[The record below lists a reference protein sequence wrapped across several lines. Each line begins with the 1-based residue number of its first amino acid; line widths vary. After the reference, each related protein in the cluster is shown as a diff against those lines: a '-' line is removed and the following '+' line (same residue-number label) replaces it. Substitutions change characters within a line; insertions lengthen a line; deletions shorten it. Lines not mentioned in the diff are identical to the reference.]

1 MQDVQNSPSCVSMAI
16 DRVGVKNLRY
26 PLVVRNKNNGV
37 QHTVAQVD
45 LYVDLP
51 GKFKGTH
58 MSRFI
63 EALQEWAGILDYH
76 SFKQLLRDVQ
86 TRLEARRAQVTF
98 SFPFFMDQLA
108 PRSNIPAMMDYQCR
122 FVGELEAN
130 RPKMFVTAEVPVM
143 TVCPCSLAICKNGA
157 HSQRA
162 VIRVTAQFDGMLWL
176 EDVISMAQNS
186 ASSPV
191 HALLKR
197 VDEKHV
203 TEQAFA
209 NPTFVED
216 VVRNVAEKLKG
227 HSLIHWFKAE
237 VESFESIHNHNAY
250 ACIEMSTTKTTK

>member
-1 MQDVQNSPSCVSMAI
+1 MQDVQNSPSGVSLSI

-26 PLVVRNKNNGV
+26 PLVVRYKHNGV
-37 QHTVAQVD
+37 LHTVAQVD

-51 GKFKGTH
+51 GQFKGTH

-63 EALQEWAGILDYH
+63 EALQDWAGILDYH

-86 TRLEARRAQVTF
+86 VRLNARRAHLSF
-98 SFPFFMDQLA
+98 GFPFFLEQSA
-108 PRSNIPAMMDYQCR
+108 PKSGSQAMMDYQCM
-122 FVGELEAN
+122 FSGELEAG
-130 RPKMFVTAEVPVM
+130 RPNMFVVVEVPVM
-143 TVCPCSLAICKNGA
+143 TVCPCSLAISEQGA
-157 HSQRA
+157 HSQRSVVKIKA
-162 VIRVTAQFDGMLWL
+162 GFDRLLWL
-176 EDVISMAQNS
+176 EDLIHIAQES

-216 VVRNVAEKLKG
+216 VVRNAAHRLQG
-227 HSLIHWFKAE
+227 HEQVRWFKVE
-237 VESFESIHNHNAY
+237 VESYESIHNHNAY
-250 ACIEMSTTKTTK
+250 ACIETPAS